1 MPVMYYESPHRVLK
15 NLELLASF
23 ASVKR
28 VIIGRELTK
37 LFEEIVRGTLEE
49 TLAYFG
55 EHPEKV
61 KGEFSVIVY

>member
-1 MPVMYYESPHRVLK
+1 MYYESPHRVLK

-23 ASVKR
+23 ASGKR

-37 LFEEIVRGTLEE
+37 LFEEMVRGTIGEAL
-49 TLAYFG
+49 TYFS

-61 KGEFSVIVY
+61 KGEFAVIVF